1 MPDELNKKLR
11 EKYEN
16 IITTNGNK
24 LTRKNAIITNDE
36 NKINAHKK
44 NINKIMEI
52 NLLNRDIK
60 DKMFELKEQ
69 MRLLYEEK
77 AKKNKILLFCQNA
90 KDKFSKMM
98 NKNPE
103 NLQIKKEMYDIVN
116 PSFYYQELGSKI
128 IQIYLSNDLLRLANP
143 VLDGPLL
150 SDIAQLRASL
160 VKSIGYIIP
169 NIATSDEYY
178 ADELFGKYQYS
189 ILIRGQ
195 EVFKGYVSEENIKK
209 NNSEEIIKNLKDV
222 CIKYVHQIMTRSDA
236 LKIMELVKSEEPTLV
251 NDLIPTF
258 LSSTDIKKI
267 LANLIHDGFSIKDIL
282 FIFEQLNDHARYT
295 QDTDELTEIIKNEL
309 MFYLN

>member
-52 NLLNRDIK
+52 NLLRSDIK
-60 DKMFELKEQ
+60 DKL
-69 MRLLYEEK
+69 
-77 AKKNKILLFCQNA
+77 AKKQAEISSF
-90 KDKFSKMM
+90 
-98 NKNPE
+98 
-103 NLQIKKEMYDIVN
+103 IKKKVKIFQLEVISNSSEIVRRKTKMHNMMQPNRCYERLGVDSLLIHVSYDLIKLID
-116 PSFYYQELGSKI
+116 PEQGGLFLF
-128 IQIYLSNDLLRLANP
+128 DF
-143 VLDGPLL
+143 
-150 SDIAQLRASL
+150 AQLRTSL
-160 VKSIGYIIP
+160 TDSIGYIIP
-169 NIATSDEYY
+169 NIRAIDYT
-178 ADELFGKYQYS
+178 ELEKYQYS

-195 EVFKGYVSEENIKK
+195 EVFKGYVSEENIKN

>member
-1 MPDELNKKLR
+1 MSDE
-11 EKYEN
+11 
-16 IITTNGNK
+16 ITTNGNK

-52 NLLNRDIK
+52 NLLRSDIK
-60 DKMFELKEQ
+60 DKL
-69 MRLLYEEK
+69 
-77 AKKNKILLFCQNA
+77 AKKQAEISSF
-90 KDKFSKMM
+90 
-98 NKNPE
+98 
-103 NLQIKKEMYDIVN
+103 IKKKVKIFQLEVISNSSEIVRRKTKMHNMMQPNRCYERLGVDSLSIHVSYDLIKLID
-116 PSFYYQELGSKI
+116 PEQGGLFLF
-128 IQIYLSNDLLRLANP
+128 DF
-143 VLDGPLL
+143 
-150 SDIAQLRASL
+150 AQLRTSL
-160 VKSIGYIIP
+160 TDSIGYIIP
-169 NIATSDEYY
+169 NIRSMDNT
-178 ADELFGKYQYS
+178 ELEKYQYS

-195 EVFKGYVSEENIKK
+195 EVFKGYVSEENIKN

-251 NDLIPTF
+251 NDLVPTF